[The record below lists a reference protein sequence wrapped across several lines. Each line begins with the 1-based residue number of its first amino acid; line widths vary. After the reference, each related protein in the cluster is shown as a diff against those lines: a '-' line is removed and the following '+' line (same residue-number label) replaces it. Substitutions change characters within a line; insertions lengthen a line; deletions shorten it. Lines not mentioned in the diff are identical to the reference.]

1 MTQYCPDHA
10 KHACGSRI
18 KNLKPDTEY
27 EIRFIPLDCASR
39 PLLEK
44 VTSINVCTEKSF
56 FKPTDIEVNQKTI
69 DGAPAVD
76 IRWKPEEGT
85 GY

>member
-1 MTQYCPDHA
+1 MPNMLVAVEQ
-10 KHACGSRI
+10 

-27 EIRFIPLDCASR
+27 KIRFIPLDSASR

-44 VTSINVCTEKSF
+44 VTSISVRTEKSF
-56 FKPTDIEVNQKTI
+56 CKPADIEVNQKTI

-76 IRWKPEEGT
+76 IRWKPEEGKNT